1 MKRALI
7 PVFLLLGLY
16 AGSGPAAAA
25 PVTPV
30 EPTSETL
37 DCPGFQVDAVYS
49 GQMKVLEKFPHH
61 IVDDSKPMK
70 FYTNV
75 GADVSVTL
83 TGRVPSSKSVTYKL
97 NGTIR
102 LAFDFTIPDFLINL
116 TGKNLI
122 SVPKV
127 YGVPGIFY
135 TSGQLGYLLNGPVY
149 PNAGLT
155 GPGKVTDVCA
165 LLAP

>member
-7 PVFLLLGLY
+7 SVAILLGLF
-16 AGSGPAAAA
+16 AGSGSAVAA
-25 PVTPV
+25 PVAPV
-30 EPTSETL
+30 YPTTETL
-37 DCPGFQVDAVYS
+37 DCPGFQVNAVYT
-49 GQMKVLEKFPHH
+49 GKTKVIDVIPKNWNL
-61 IVDDSKPMK
+61 DKPVR

-75 GADVSVTL
+75 GAAVTVTL
-83 TGRVPSSKSVTYKL
+83 TGPAPASKVLTYQL
-97 NGTIR
+97 NGTVR
-102 LAFDFTIPDFLINL
+102 FAFDFSIPDILISY
-116 TGKNLI
+116 TGKNLVV
-122 SVPKV
+122 VPTV

-135 TSGQLGYLLNGPVY
+135 TSGQLGYAESGPVY